1 MSTASEEAAMSTTD
15 PARPRA
21 TVQQLS
27 SEGSSE
33 RYGYVRDDSGEGWV
47 VFAGVMLL
55 ILATLNVIDGI
66 AAVADSTFFTEN
78 AKFVISN
85 LNTWGW
91 ILIVCG
97 IAQGVVGLGVWA
109 KVGGVRWIGVAIAS
123 ANAIL
128 QLLFIPAY
136 PFWSLCLFT
145 LDILVIY
152 GLIAHGKQLDA

>member
-1 MSTASEEAAMSTTD
+1 MSTTD
-15 PARPRA
+15 PARPEA
-21 TVQQLS
+21 TVRQYS
-27 SEGSSE
+27 GADAPE
-33 RYGYVRDDSGEGWV
+33 RYDRGRDDTGEGWV
-47 VFAGVMLL
+47 LFAGVMLM

-66 AAVADSTFFTEN
+66 AAVSDSTFFTEN

-91 ILIVCG
+91 ILIVFG
-97 IAQGVVGLGVWA
+97 VAQGLVALGVWA
-109 KVGGVRWIGVAIAS
+109 RIGGVRWIGVAIA
-123 ANAIL
+123 AGNAVL

-152 GLIAHGKQLDA
+152 GLIAHGKRAGI

>member
-1 MSTASEEAAMSTTD
+1 MSTVD
-15 PARPRA
+15 PARDRA
-21 TVQQLS
+21 QQY
-27 SEGSSE
+27 EGSRE
-33 RYGYVRDDSGEGWV
+33 ARDDHGAGWV
-47 VFAGVMLL
+47 AFAAVMLL

-66 AAVADSTFFTEN
+66 AAVSNSTFFTEN
-78 AKFVISN
+78 ARFVISD

-91 ILIVCG
+91 ILILCG
-97 IAQGVVGLGVWA
+97 LVQGAVGLGVVA
-109 KVGGVRWIGVAIAS
+109 RVGGVRWLGVAIAS

-152 GLIAHGKQLDA
+152 GLIAHGRRSLA